1 MLKRLCNKL
10 KVQPK
15 GQEGGTLTHKNV
27 PLALDHSAASAPAA
41 RPSLQFSHFDE
52 DTKRFSRPSQKE
64 ILRGQYR
71 GHLLSLTIA
80 DPTTAVL
87 TIADPTTAVF
97 GLQRVK
103 GKWHIFMS

>member
-15 GQEGGTLTHKNV
+15 GRAGEGTLTHKNV

-52 DTKRFSRPSQKE
+52 DTKRYSRPSQKE
-64 ILRGQYR
+64 ILRGQYMLTVHTAKVYYIE
-71 GHLLSLTIA
+71 GHIKS
-80 DPTTAVL
+80 D
-87 TIADPTTAVF
+87 F
-97 GLQRVK
+97 
-103 GKWHIFMS
+103 